1 MKEIDFEAI
10 RQTAFENCTKHFDD
24 DDLSK
29 AVVLQA
35 KLASVIAK
43 EMLIEY
49 HRQISASESAFLLTR
64 LRQPKYFAVLVPLIQ
79 GRQFLLPRLR

>member
-29 AVVLQA
+29 ASSLRSSQKKSSSITIDRFLQA
-35 KLASVIAK
+35 SK
-43 EMLIEY
+43 
-49 HRQISASESAFLLTR
+49 HFC
-64 LRQPKYFAVLVPLIQ
+64 
-79 GRQFLLPRLR
+79 

>member
-1 MKEIDFEAI
+1 MDSLMKEIDFEAI

-49 HRQISASESAFLLTR
+49 HRQISASE
-64 LRQPKYFAVLVPLIQ
+64 
-79 GRQFLLPRLR
+79 

>member
-49 HRQISASESAFLLTR
+49 RRQISASE
-64 LRQPKYFAVLVPLIQ
+64 
-79 GRQFLLPRLR
+79 

>member
-43 EMLIEY
+43 EMLT
-49 HRQISASESAFLLTR
+49 RAAISFASPSMMIFISLTS
-64 LRQPKYFAVLVPLIQ
+64 LS
-79 GRQFLLPRLR
+79 G